1 MSYLDELMLEFIENR
16 IPYDD
21 HKLLFTSNDVLQRM
35 NEEDEEEIK
44 NELYNYYLMRIRW
57 AAIIN
62 QVRASIMDEEEENSD
77 SE

>member
-1 MSYLDELMLEFIENR
+1 MSQLDELMLEFIENR

-21 HKLLFTSNDVLQRM
+21 HKLLFTSRDVMKYM

-57 AAIIN
+57 SIIIS
-62 QVRASIMDEEEENSD
+62 QIRASIDDEEEENSD